1 MCICKPFPF
10 VALLR
15 QTVDFCCNELI
26 GVGWS
31 AESSIKADLLADNF
45 FEAQKY
51 FAKFKSNDV
60 QCGDAKSCRLSG
72 YCHHYVC
79 ITTMMIIRF
88 QRSVKC

>member
-1 MCICKPFPF
+1 MWICKPFPF

-45 FEAQKY
+45 FEAQKNLHTGC
-51 FAKFKSNDV
+51 AC
-60 QCGDAKSCRLSG
+60 Q
-72 YCHHYVC
+72 
-79 ITTMMIIRF
+79 MMCNVEMQKVVDYLAIVIMI
-88 QRSVKC
+88 V

>member
-1 MCICKPFPF
+1 MWICKPFPF

-45 FEAQKY
+45 FEAQKK
-51 FAKFKSNDV
+51 FAHWVRMSDDV

-72 YCHHYVC
+72 YCHYYVC
-79 ITTMMIIRF
+79 L
-88 QRSVKC
+88 QP